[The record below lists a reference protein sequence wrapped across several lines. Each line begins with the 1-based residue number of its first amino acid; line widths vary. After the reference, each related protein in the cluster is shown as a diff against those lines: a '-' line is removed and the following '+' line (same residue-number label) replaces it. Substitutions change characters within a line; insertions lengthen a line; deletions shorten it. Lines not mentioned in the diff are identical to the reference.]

1 MGKGTHFLGQPIIN
15 QLLNYFNKQK
25 ILQVSRESGGERYV
39 KTFNAW
45 CHLTVMLYAI
55 IMRFDSLREISSAT
69 MMEWRKLAHLG
80 IKDLPRRSTLS
91 DANARRPH
99 EIFGKIY
106 QGLYLAYKDKL
117 SSDSSSGKVPKWMKK
132 LQIIDSTT
140 ISLFSNLIFKGVGRN
155 PKTGKK
161 KGGMKVH
168 TCIHGNEGVP
178 CDVEFTSAATHDHFM
193 LCPGKLSRGDIL
205 AIDRAY
211 IDYAKFEEMTQ
222 RGVIY
227 VT

>member
-1 MGKGTHFLGQPIIN
+1 MGKGTHFLGQPILN

-117 SSDSSSGKVPKWMKK
+117 SSDSCSGKVPKWMKK

-140 ISLFSNLIFKGVGRN
+140 ISRYPPRCYQHPGTSLLQPHIQGCRTKSQDREEEERQC
-155 PKTGKK
+155 KT
-161 KGGMKVH
+161 H
-168 TCIHGNEGVP
+168 T
-178 CDVEFTSAATHDHFM
+178 AAH
-193 LCPGKLSRGDIL
+193 
-205 AIDRAY
+205 
-211 IDYAKFEEMTQ
+211 Q
-222 RGVIY
+222 RP
-227 VT
+227 